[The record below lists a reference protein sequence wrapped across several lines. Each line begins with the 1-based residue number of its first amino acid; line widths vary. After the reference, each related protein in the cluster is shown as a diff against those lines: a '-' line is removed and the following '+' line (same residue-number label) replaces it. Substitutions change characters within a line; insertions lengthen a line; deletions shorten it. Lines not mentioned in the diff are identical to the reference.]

1 MSEPPYE
8 EEVVHRESGEPRRYR
23 EPVGPDDP
31 AYRRDRYVD
40 PADRAYA
47 ARSSYTA
54 VRAGPAYNY
63 RAIQVT
69 WFVIGLICALLA
81 IRFVLRATGAHE
93 DAGFVSFIYAIT
105 SFLVAPFKAMYN
117 TTGTGQ
123 YIFEP
128 ESLVAIIV
136 YLLLG
141 WAIVKLIQI
150 ATAPRGPRRDPL

>member
-8 EEVVHRESGEPRRYR
+8 EEVVHREVGGPRREPGYR
-23 EPVGPDDP
+23 EPG
-31 AYRRDRYVD
+31 YVD
-40 PADRAYA
+40 PAERGYA

-54 VRAGPAYNY
+54 VRSGPPYNY
-63 RAIQVT
+63 RAIQIT
-69 WFVIGLICALLA
+69 WFVIGLICALLT

-93 DAGFVSFIYAIT
+93 DSGFVSFIYGVT

-117 TTGTGQ
+117 TTGNGQ

-128 ESLVAIIV
+128 ESLVAIVV

-141 WAIVKLIQI
+141 VLIVKLIQI
-150 ATAPRGPRRDPL
+150 LTAPRGPRRDVP